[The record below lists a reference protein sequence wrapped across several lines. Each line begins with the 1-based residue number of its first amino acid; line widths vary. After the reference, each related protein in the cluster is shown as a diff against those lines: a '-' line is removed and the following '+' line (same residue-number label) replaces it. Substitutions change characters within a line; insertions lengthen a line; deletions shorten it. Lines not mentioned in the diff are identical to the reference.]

1 MNQPTTP
8 SEQATAVFTSVF
20 GRTPEI
26 VATAPGRVNLIGEHT
41 DYNDGFVLP
50 VAINFH
56 TAAAASARDDRIIE
70 VVAHDEQDQRV
81 QFSLDALPVLDT
93 AAPWSN
99 YIRGV
104 VGELLK
110 HGFTLCGANL
120 VISGNVPMG
129 AGLSSSASLEMAVIA
144 ALARLSKE
152 PIEANTAAL
161 LGQAAENNFV
171 GCNCGIMD
179 QLISAAGRPGH
190 ALMLDC
196 RSLQMQ
202 TIKLPAE
209 LSILVIDSKVQRQ
222 LVDGE
227 YNERR
232 RQCEEAARHYGVSAL
247 RDLTLDQLI
256 NGRSDLD
263 GTTYRRARHVVTEN
277 QRTLAMANALQQNQ
291 LPEIARLMA
300 ESHNSM
306 RDDFTIT
313 IPEIDHLVDI
323 VKAVIGNRGGVRM
336 TGGGFGGCVVALLP
350 NELVTPVLTSV
361 ESNYRQVAKQPAV
374 AFVCQSSGGAF
385 NTETFDN
392 NTFNQ
397 GSIHGDT
404 NHGGSDP

>member
-8 SEQATAVFTSVF
+8 SKQAISVFKSIF

-56 TAAAASARDDRIIE
+56 TAAAAAARDDRIIE

-81 QFSLDALPVLDT
+81 QFSLDVPPVLDT

-99 YIRGV
+99 YVRGV

-120 VISGNVPMG
+120 VISGNVPTS

-144 ALARLSKE
+144 ALTRLSKE
-152 PIEANTAAL
+152 YIEANTAAL

-196 RSLQMQ
+196 RSLQTQ

-263 GTTYRRARHVVTEN
+263 DTTYRRARHVVTEN

-291 LPEIARLMA
+291 MPEIARLMA

-306 RDDFTIT
+306 RDDFSIT
-313 IPEIDHLVDI
+313 IVEIDHLVDI

-361 ESNYRQVAKQPAV
+361 EANYRQVAKQPAV

-385 NTETFDN
+385 NTETFYN
-392 NTFNQ
+392 NNFNQ
-397 GSIHGDT
+397 GSIHGET